1 MARETHSVKPDY
13 HEDNVWDEN
22 DKNKGN
28 DDDDVWTPQQ
38 EHLNMGKEDAWS
50 PPAKEVVEKSNQLTS
65 SLVARHPVTIMAIV
79 FEFSL
84 AWTSRPPGES
94 HNVCK

>member
-65 SLVARHPVTIMAIV
+65 SLVARHPVIIVLVTIMAIV

-84 AWTSRPPGES
+84 A
-94 HNVCK
+94 